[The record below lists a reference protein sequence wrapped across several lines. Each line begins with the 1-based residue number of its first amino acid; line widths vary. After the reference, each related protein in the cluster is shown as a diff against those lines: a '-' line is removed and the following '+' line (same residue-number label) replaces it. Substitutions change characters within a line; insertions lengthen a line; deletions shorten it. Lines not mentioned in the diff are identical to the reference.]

1 MDQLKLWRRSYDVP
15 PPPLPADDSRGNWDD
30 PRYRDLTR
38 EQIPA
43 TECLAD
49 VVTRATPYF
58 MDVLAPDLALTASR
72 GGAVLVVAH
81 GNSLR
86 ALRMMLEK
94 ISPDDITELEIPTGI
109 PFRYRLTD
117 DLRILSGAYLGDAA
131 AADAAAAAVG
141 QQAG

>member
-1 MDQLKLWRRSYDVP
+1 MQDAAIGVAG
-15 PPPLPADDSRGNWDD
+15 PAALLLLRG
-30 PRYRDLTR
+30 
-38 EQIPA
+38 E
-43 TECLAD
+43 
-49 VVTRATPYF
+49 F
-58 MDVLAPDLALTASR
+58 PDLALTASR

-117 DLRILSGAYLGDAA
+117 DLRVLSGAYLGDAA